1 MPYRRDR
8 TSNGNY
14 DIHFLAYKLR
24 GDFSVALGTS
34 FRPLILDR
42 NSSPVDPAELAQARD
57 ERSDPWSK
65 GDGIGQLAAP
75 PTSTMKSRRLMP
87 HPPYRCRLN

>member
-1 MPYRRDR
+1 MPYRRDG

-42 NSSPVDPAELAQARD
+42 NSSPVNPAELAQARN

-65 GDGIGQLAAP
+65 YMTAP
-75 PTSTMKSRRLMP
+75 DPLPKYQKSP
-87 HPPYRCRLN
+87 CREGAVHT